1 MTTEVA
7 MISLLL
13 RVVALTSVYLLALTS
28 LRPGDVLI
36 GLLLSTSLVVVAGRV
51 RPNGPPRTPLADLG
65 RRLAGVPALIGGTL
79 VDLVV
84 GTWQTA
90 VTLVRRGSTAPGL
103 VEVPIPRTGPV
114 PAAAWAVR
122 VGFVPDTVVVEVD
135 EERGRM
141 LLHVLDARD
150 PEAVVA
156 AQLDSYRR
164 RQRRV
169 FP

>member
-1 MTTEVA
+1 MPA
-7 MISLLL
+7 LLL
-13 RVVALTSVYLLALTS
+13 RVVALTAVYLLALTS
-28 LRPGDVLI
+28 LRPGDVLV
-36 GLLLSTSLVVVAGRV
+36 GFVLSTVIVVAARRV
-51 RPNGPPRTPLADLG
+51 RPAEPPPPLG

-90 VTLVRRGSTAPGL
+90 VSLVGRGPTEGGL
-103 VEVPIPRTGPV
+103 VEIPIPPGAPAS
-114 PAAAWAVR
+114 AAAWGVR

-135 EERGRM
+135 EHRGRM

-150 PEAVVA
+150 PDAVIA